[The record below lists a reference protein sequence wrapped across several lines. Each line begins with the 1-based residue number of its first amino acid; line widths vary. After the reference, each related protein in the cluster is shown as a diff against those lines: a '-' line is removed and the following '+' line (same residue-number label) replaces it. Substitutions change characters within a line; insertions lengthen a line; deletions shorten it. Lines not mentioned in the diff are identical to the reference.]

1 MDQLSMTDS
10 AYLDGGAGAR
20 VWRLC
25 PGLGGAARPTGARDL
40 TEGLLRTFEVD
51 ADFERGGVWAGV
63 ADLAEAAYLD
73 LTRKGE
79 TALVEEHLPELHSAL
94 LAYRDRIRP
103 RYLCLT
109 DTASA
114 DEKTRFYAVD
124 RAYRLEHGLVGM
136 ILQWKREQLRQ
147 ERWVVIVRNFDRAQ
161 NLATRFFVELA
172 RRAKDGTIEVVV
184 EAPQTWSNAEVA
196 KLGACSVVA
205 TTLPSDVSFGPA
217 ASTIADAAEIRA
229 LVDEVAADDDAV
241 FERRYP
247 ALLAHYRAAGEGLA
261 AARVAVRIF
270 IIYNSYGFYH
280 EARHFIGIFLPHF
293 EELVAGDQSRRIHYV
308 SKMNICLVMTDD
320 PDGALWVVD
329 ELAGAHLSRPHLV
342 ANMNY
347 ILAMHFLR
355 YAQTKNLERAE
366 HHILIAVEKIAQ
378 AKADPDFHEYPFQK
392 VFIDN
397 GLAFLR
403 ARQGRHQEA
412 LDLCKDGYE
421 FLTRELGEERHL
433 LHRSVLQYNI
443 AQVCVM
449 LGRLDEGREHYWQA
463 IGMDPNYSEYYNEL
477 GNILQ
482 EQEQYQ
488 GAVELY
494 AAAIKRSAPYPEV
507 FFNKAVC
514 HLRLGDL
521 DAALADFETSLDLNP
536 DQRQAHALRAD
547 ILREQGSAAEALHG
561 YDAAI
566 RLGWDSAAIRVNR
579 AVLHFNNGAFGLA
592 LTDMNQAIALDP
604 DDPDH
609 YENRAAIHAAMDRR
623 DLYLRDL
630 GLMARCR
637 ELAS

>member
-1 MDQLSMTDS
+1 MHHLSIFES
-10 AYLDGGAGAR
+10 ASSVGGTAR

-25 PGLGGAARPTGARDL
+25 PGFGGSERPTQVREAAEARIFD
-40 TEGLLRTFEVD
+40 VD

-73 LTRKGE
+73 LIDKGE
-79 TALVEEHLPELHSAL
+79 TALIEEHLLELHSAL
-94 LAYRDRIRP
+94 IAHRDHIRP
-103 RYLCLT
+103 RHLCLT
-109 DTASA
+109 DTAAA

-124 RAYRLEHGLVGM
+124 RAYRLVHGLVG
-136 ILQWKREQLRQ
+136 LLLEWKRKQPRQ
-147 ERWVVIVRNFDRAQ
+147 ERWIVIVRHFDRAQ

-172 RRAKDGTIEVVV
+172 RRAKDCMIEVIVQGPTTLANV
-184 EAPQTWSNAEVA
+184 DRA
-196 KLGACSVVA
+196 KFGGCSVVA
-205 TTLPSDVSFGPA
+205 ATLPPGVPFDPA
-217 ASTIADAAEIRA
+217 ARVVLDAAAVWTLAKEA
-229 LVDEVAADDDAV
+229 AAADDIV
-241 FERRYP
+241 FERSWP
-247 ALLAHYRAAGEGLA
+247 ALLAHYRATGDGLA
-261 AARVAVRIF
+261 AARAAVRIF

-293 EELVAGDQSRRIHYV
+293 EALVAGDQSRRIHYV
-308 SKMNICLVMTDD
+308 SKLNICLVMTDD

-366 HHILIAVEKIAQ
+366 HHILIAVEKIAE
-378 AKADPDFHEYPFQK
+378 AKSDPEFNEYPFQK

-403 ARQGRHQEA
+403 ARQGRHREA
-412 LDLCKDGYE
+412 LELCNSGYE
-421 FLTRELGEERHL
+421 FLTREVGEERHM

-449 LGRLDEGREHYWQA
+449 LGRLDEGREHYRRA
-463 IGMDPNYSEYYNEL
+463 IEMDPNYSEYYNEL

-488 GAVELY
+488 EAAELY
-494 AAAIKRSAPYPEV
+494 AAAIERSAPYPEV

-514 HLRLGDL
+514 HLRVGELE
-521 DAALADFETSLDLNP
+521 AALACFETSLDLNP
-536 DQRQAHALRAD
+536 DQPQAHALRAD
-547 ILREQGSAAEALHG
+547 TLRELGSAAEALKG

-566 RLGWDSAAIRVNR
+566 RLGGDSAAIRVNR
-579 AVLHFNNGAFGLA
+579 AVLHFNDGAFGLA
-592 LTDMNQAIALDP
+592 LADMDQAIAMDP

-609 YENRAAIHAAMDRR
+609 YENRAAIHSAMNRQDLYRR
-623 DLYLRDL
+623 DL
-630 GLMARCR
+630 GMMARCR